1 MSTTGGR
8 SPSDVCTPGKV
19 DARGGA
25 QHDCLQPG
33 REQLSRR
40 LGAQAHQSEMRAQL
54 PRKAYE
60 PLKLLRTNI
69 VVVYG
74 VCHLLCVCRRAS
86 CACRGTGERCE
97 PKYEVMISCM
107 KSRARNRVEKS
118 CKPILEVVRT
128 RFRAFF
134 QTTRRKLGTPPAK
147 LRAFKLLG
155 GGCRTPQEISRTSRG
170 GGRDPRRDLS
180 AFRARG
186 L

>member
-1 MSTTGGR
+1 MASRLGGLGLR
-8 SPSDVCTPGKV
+8 SSRRVAALVLLDPVDRTEVDPSSVLHMQFV
-19 DARGGA
+19 DDRRSLSVRRVHAWQGRCARWRA
-25 QHDCLQPG
+25 ARLQPG

-118 CKPILEVVRT
+118 CKPILEVVRP
-128 RFRAFF
+128 RFRAFLHDF
-134 QTTRRKLGTPPAK
+134 
-147 LRAFKLLG
+147 
-155 GGCRTPQEISRTSRG
+155 RG
-170 GGRDPRRDLS
+170 GRFL
-180 AFRARG
+180 
-186 L
+186 